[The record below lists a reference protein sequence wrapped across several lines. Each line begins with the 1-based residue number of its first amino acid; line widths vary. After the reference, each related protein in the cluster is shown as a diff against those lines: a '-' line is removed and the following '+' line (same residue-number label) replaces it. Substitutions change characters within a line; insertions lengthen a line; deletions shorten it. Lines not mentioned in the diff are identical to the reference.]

1 MLKYNLHP
9 QNPFV
14 KVEIINYSTNFFIK
28 IFPLLGVLKKQAQSQ
43 QQQQQPQQF
52 DPQSKDTDHD
62 KANLVERSSSEA

>member
-14 KVEIINYSTNFFIK
+14 KVEIINYSTKFFIK
-28 IFPLLGVLKKQAQSQ
+28 IFPLLGVLKKQAQS
-43 QQQQQPQQF
+43 QQQQPQQF